1 MAITL
6 ARAIKAFKAQLPH
19 DACREDVL
27 DAIQESL
34 EWMLLSGGGK
44 ILREWEVIARNG
56 VFTLPRD
63 LETPVKYKFSQ
74 LAVDGSGIFNS
85 SYYSYSS
92 RSIQNIEGYLD
103 WNFQVNANPVATQ
116 FFPPKCGCRI
126 LATTTN
132 KKDVGKKIEVTGS
145 LNGFEHAPIHFG
157 KKTAGEVLTIYHQK
171 DPHKK
176 YSARVFDDIS
186 AVFKDKTDEY
196 VMLSGIDS
204 KKKQYFFSYYH
215 PDEEIISYRQV
226 SAIPSV
232 PCVSNCDTKIHIL
245 GRIVPTIRY
254 TRDKDVLPITSIT
267 MLKYLAE
274 KFKHQEASNFNEVA
288 AMNAQII
295 DIIKK
300 ERKYQR
306 PPGRAMSIRLKGS
319 GCTYSNM

>member
-6 ARAIKAFKAQLPH
+6 ARAIKAFEAQLPH
-19 DACREDVL
+19 DASREDVL

-63 LETPVKYKFSQ
+63 LETPVKYKFSP
-74 LAVDGSGIFNS
+74 LAVDGSGIFHS

-92 RSIQNIEGYLD
+92 SSIQNTQGYID
-103 WNFQVNANPVATQ
+103 WTFEVKANAVASQ

-132 KKDVGKKIEVTGS
+132 PCDVGKKIEVTGD

-157 KKTAGEVLTIYHQK
+157 KKTAGEVLTIYAQD
-171 DPHKK
+171 DPKKK
-176 YSARVFDDIS
+176 YSARTFDNITS
-186 AVFKDKTDEY
+186 VFKDKTNEY
-196 VMLSGIDS
+196 VMLSGID
-204 KKKQYFFSYYH
+204 KHKKQYFFSYYH

-226 SAIPSV
+226 SCTANMCV
-232 PCVSNCDTKIHIL
+232 PNCDSKIFIL
-245 GRIVPTIRY
+245 GRVVPTIRY
-254 TRDKDVLPITSIT
+254 SRDQDVLPITSLT
-267 MLKYLAE
+267 MLSYLAE

-288 AMNAQII
+288 ALNAQII

-306 PPGRAMSIRLKGS
+306 PPGRGVAINLKGS
-319 GCTYSNM
+319 GCSYSNM

>member
-6 ARAIKAFKAQLPH
+6 ARAIKAFEAQLPH

-74 LAVDGSGIFNS
+74 LAVDGSGIFHTA
-85 SYYSYSS
+85 YYSYSS
-92 RSIQNIEGYLD
+92 NSIQNTEGYLD
-103 WNFQVNANPVATQ
+103 WKFGVKANPVATQ
-116 FFPPKCGCRI
+116 FFPPICGCRI

-132 KKDVGKKIEVTGS
+132 KADVGKKIEVTGS
-145 LNGFEHAPIHFG
+145 LNGFEHAPIHYG
-157 KKTAGEVLTIYHQK
+157 KKTAGEVLTIYAQD

-176 YSARVFDDIS
+176 YSSRVFDDIS
-186 AVFKDKTDEY
+186 AVFKDRTDEY

-204 KKKQYFFSYYH
+204 NKRQYFLSYYH

-226 SAIPSV
+226 SATPNIQCV
-232 PCVSNCDTKIHIL
+232 PNCDCKIYIL
-245 GRIVPTIRY
+245 GRVNPTIRY
-254 TRDKDVLPITSIT
+254 TRCNDVLPITSPI

-288 AMNAQII
+288 ALNAEIV
-295 DIIKK
+295 DIIRK

-306 PPGRAMSIRLKGS
+306 PPGRGVAINLKGS